1 MSIDAFAHETVAS
14 ESTSENPAAET
25 GKAVAVIDL
34 DTVMPGSLLYDFG
47 DAIRFG
53 ANTAA
58 EDEPDTS
65 KVSLST
71 EKYSEFLNGFLE
83 GIGDSITDTEKKL
96 LPSGAALLTYEQA
109 MRFLGDY
116 LNGDTYFKVNY
127 DKHNLVRAKPRS
139 PSSPTLRRSCRSSKS
154 SADPRFCELFVN
166 V

>member
-1 MSIDAFAHETVAS
+1 
-14 ESTSENPAAET
+14 
-25 GKAVAVIDL
+25 
-34 DTVMPGSLLYDFG
+34 MPGSLLYDFG

-65 KVSLST
+65 KISLST
-71 EKYSEFLNGFLE
+71 EKYAEFLNGFLE

-127 DKHNLVRAKPRS
+127 DKHNLVRARAQIA
-139 PSSPTLRRSCRSSKS
+139 LL
-154 SADPRFCELFVN
+154 ADIEKKLPELEALG
-166 V
+166 